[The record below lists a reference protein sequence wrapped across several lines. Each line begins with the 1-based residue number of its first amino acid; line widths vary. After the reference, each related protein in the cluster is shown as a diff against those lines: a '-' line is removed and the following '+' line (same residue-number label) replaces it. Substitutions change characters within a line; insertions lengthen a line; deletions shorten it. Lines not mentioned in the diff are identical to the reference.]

1 MAKQLTPQ
9 QAKFCSY
16 YIESGNA
23 FASAKKAG
31 YSDSTANNATSLL
44 IRKNEGIARRIKESE
59 QNIITATNWNK
70 ARIISELERVYSL
83 ALADNQL
90 TNANKTLQLL
100 AQITSAMPNA
110 QTKEIN
116 HNVKF
121 ESLLKDIT
129 PINKTISDSY
139 ETKLV
144 N

>member
-9 QAKFCSY
+9 QARFCSY

-23 FASAKKAG
+23 RQSALSAG
-31 YSDSTANNATSLL
+31 YSESTANNTNSIL
-44 IRKNEGIARRIKESE
+44 KNSAVLGKLAENEK
-59 QNIITATNWNK
+59 NIIQASSWNK
-70 ARIISELERVYSL
+70 DRIISELERVYNL
-83 ALADNQL
+83 AIADNQL

-100 AQITSAMPNA
+100 AQITNAMPNA
-110 QTKEIN
+110 TTKEIN

-129 PINKTISDSY
+129 PISKTISDSY
-139 ETKLV
+139 EAKLV

>member
-1 MAKQLTPQ
+1 MIKSLNAKQT
-9 QAKFCSY
+9 KFCAY
-16 YIESGNA
+16 YFETGNA
-23 FASAKKAG
+23 FESAKKAG
-31 YSDSTANNATSLL
+31 YSDSTANNANAILVNH
-44 IRKNEGIARRIKESE
+44 RGIQDRLQKLEREL
-59 QNIITATNWNK
+59 ITATNWNK

-100 AQITSAMPNA
+100 AQITNAMPNA
-110 QTKEIN
+110 TTKEIN

-121 ESLLKDIT
+121 ETLLKDIT
-129 PINKTISDSY
+129 PQTAKISDSY

>member
-9 QAKFCSY
+9 QARFCSY

-23 FASAKKAG
+23 RQSALSAG
-31 YSDSTANNATSLL
+31 YSESTANNTNSIL
-44 IRKNEGIARRIKESE
+44 KNSAVLGKLAENEK
-59 QNIITATNWNK
+59 NIIQASSWNK
-70 ARIISELERVYSL
+70 DRIISELERVYNL
-83 ALADNQL
+83 AIADNQL

-100 AQITSAMPNA
+100 AQITNAMPNA
-110 QTKEIN
+110 TTKEIN

-121 ESLLKDIT
+121 EALLKDIT
-129 PINKTISDSY
+129 PISKTISDSY

>member
-9 QAKFCSY
+9 QARFCSY

-23 FASAKKAG
+23 RQSALNAG
-31 YSDSTANNATSLL
+31 YSESTANNANSIL
-44 IRKNEGIARRIKESE
+44 KNSAIMGRLAENEK
-59 QNIITATNWNK
+59 NIIRSSNWNK
-70 ARIISELERVYSL
+70 DRIISELERVYNL
-83 ALADNQL
+83 AIADNQL
-90 TNANKTLQLL
+90 TNANKTLELL
-100 AQITSAMPNA
+100 AKMTSAMPNA
-110 QTKEIN
+110 TTKEIN

>member
-1 MAKQLTPQ
+1 MSKQLTPQ
-9 QAKFCSY
+9 QARFCSY

-23 FASAKKAG
+23 YESAIKSG
-31 YSDSTANNATSLL
+31 YSKSTANNATKALV
-44 IRKNEGIARRIKESE
+44 KNEGIAERIKNNERDLIRAS
-59 QNIITATNWNK
+59 NWNK
-70 ARIISELERVYSL
+70 DRIISELERVYSL

-100 AQITSAMPNA
+100 AQITNAMPSS

-116 HNVKF
+116 HHIKF
-121 ESLLKDIT
+121 ESLLKGIN

-139 ETKLV
+139 DAKLI

>member
-23 FASAKKAG
+23 RQSALSAG
-31 YSDSTANNATSLL
+31 YSESTANNTNSIL
-44 IRKNEGIARRIKESE
+44 KNSAVLGKLAENEK
-59 QNIITATNWNK
+59 NIIQASSWNK
-70 ARIISELERVYSL
+70 DRIISELERVYNL

-100 AQITSAMPNA
+100 AQITNAMPNA
-110 QTKEIN
+110 TTKEIN

-129 PINKTISDSY
+129 PISKTISDSY